1 MKNVIIGRQKEQS
14 ILKSLKDSTK
24 SEFVA
29 LYGRRRV
36 GKTFLIREYFADG
49 FAFQFS
55 GLANAT
61 TKEQL
66 IHFNM
71 SIRRQAQKDIRMPKN
86 WLEAFEQLMDFI
98 ETSTQE
104 RKVIFLDELPWLD
117 TPRSNFIQAFE
128 HFWNGW
134 ASARHDILLIV
145 CGSATSWMIDKL
157 INNHGGLHNRITC
170 KILLEPF
177 TLNECEA
184 YFKAMNMGY
193 NRYQIAQ
200 CYMVMGGIPFYL
212 SMLQKGL
219 SVSQNIDRL
228 FFENNAQLRNE
239 FSNLYAALFRNS
251 EDYIKVV
258 EAMSKKNK
266 GISRDELSKASK
278 IPSSGGLTLILK
290 NLESCGFIRSYTA
303 FGKQERDKLY
313 QLMDFY
319 TLFYFKYIK
328 ANKYNDEHYWTNS
341 LDTPQY
347 NAWGG
352 YSFEMLCLH
361 HIRNIKSALGITGV
375 QTLVSSWRSKTSEKG
390 AQIDLVIDRKDQTIN
405 LCEMKFCTQKY
416 TISQKEEELLQ
427 RRKIDFINETKTRK
441 AVHLTMVSTYGIKS
455 NMHSDRIQSEVTLE
469 DLFA

>member
-1 MKNVIIGRQKEQS
+1 MKSAIVGRQKEQA
-14 ILKSLKDSTK
+14 ILKSLKESDK

-36 GKTFLIREYFADG
+36 GKTFLVREFFADG
-49 FAFQFS
+49 FTFQFS

-66 IHFNM
+66 LHFNM
-71 SIRRQAQKDIRMPKN
+71 TLKRQASQDIRLPKN
-86 WLEAFEQLMDFI
+86 WLEAFEQLINFI
-98 ETSTQE
+98 EVSKHE
-104 RKVIFLDELPWLD
+104 KKIIFLDELPWLD
-117 TPRSNFIQAFE
+117 TPRSNFIQALE

-157 INNHGGLHNRITC
+157 INNHGGLHNRITY

-184 YFKAMNMGY
+184 YFESMNMGY
-193 NRYQIAQ
+193 NRYQTAE

-228 FFENNAQLRNE
+228 FFEENAQLRNE
-239 FSNLYAALFRNS
+239 FTNLYAALFRHS

-266 GISRDELSKASK
+266 GVSRDEILKACK
-278 IPSSGGLTLILK
+278 MTSSGGLTLILK

-328 ANKYNDEHYWTNS
+328 ANKYNDEHFWTNS
-341 LDTPQY
+341 LDTPQH
-347 NAWGG
+347 NAWAG

-361 HIRNIKSALGITGV
+361 HIKQMKSALGISGV
-375 QTLVSSWRSKTSEKG
+375 QTLVSTWRSKTSEKG

-405 LCEMKFCTQKY
+405 LCEMKFSSQTY
-416 TISQKEEELLQ
+416 PISKREEELLQ
-427 RRKIDFINETKTRK
+427 SRKLAFMTETKTRK
-441 AVHLTMVSTYGIKS
+441 AVHLTMVTTFGIQS

-469 DLFA
+469 DLFG

>member
-1 MKNVIIGRQKEQS
+1 MKNMIVGRRKEQE
-14 ILKSLKDSTK
+14 ILKSLKESVK

-36 GKTFLIREYFADG
+36 GKTFLVREFFADG
-49 FAFQFS
+49 FTFQFS

-66 IHFNM
+66 LHFNM
-71 SIRRQAQKDIRMPKN
+71 TLRRQASQDIRLPKN

-104 RKVIFLDELPWLD
+104 RKIIFLDELPWLD
-117 TPRSNFIQAFE
+117 TPRSNFIQALE

-157 INNHGGLHNRITC
+157 INNHGGLHNRITY

-177 TLNECEA
+177 TLSECEA
-184 YFKAMNMGY
+184 YFEVMNMGY
-193 NRYQIAQ
+193 NRYQIAE

-228 FFENNAQLRNE
+228 FFEENAQLRNE
-239 FSNLYAALFRNS
+239 FANLYAALFRHS
-251 EDYIKVV
+251 EDYVKVV

-266 GISRDELSKASK
+266 GVSRDEISKACK
-278 IPSSGGLTLILK
+278 IPSSGALTLILK
-290 NLESCGFIRSYTA
+290 NLESCGFIRSYVA

-328 ANKYNDEHYWTNS
+328 ANQYNDEHFWTNS
-341 LDTPQY
+341 LDTPKH
-347 NAWGG
+347 NAWAG

-361 HIRNIKSALGITGV
+361 HVKNIKAALGITGV
-375 QTLVSSWRSKTSEKG
+375 QSLVSSWRSKVSEKG

-405 LCEMKFCTQKY
+405 LCEMKYAVQPYSLSK
-416 TISQKEEELLQ
+416 KEEEQLQ
-427 RRKIDFINETKTRK
+427 VRKMDFVEETKTRK
-441 AVHLTMVSTYGIKS
+441 AVHWTMVTTFGIKH
-455 NMHSDRIQSEVTLE
+455 NMYSDRIQSEVTLE
-469 DLFA
+469 DLFG

>member
-1 MKNVIIGRQKEQS
+1 MKSIIVGRQKEQT
-14 ILKSLKDSTK
+14 ILKSLKESEK

-36 GKTFLIREYFADG
+36 GKTFLVREFFANE
-49 FAFQFS
+49 FTFQFS

-66 IHFNM
+66 LHFNM
-71 SIRRQAQKDIRMPKN
+71 TLRRKASKDIRLPKN
-86 WLEAFEQLMDFI
+86 WLEAFEQLIDYI
-98 ETSTQE
+98 ETSKPK

-117 TPRSNFIQAFE
+117 TPRSNFIQALE

-157 INNHGGLHNRITC
+157 INNHGGLHNRITY

-184 YFKAMNMGY
+184 YFEAMNMGY
-193 NRYQIAQ
+193 NRYQIAE

-212 SMLQKGL
+212 SLLKKGL
-219 SVSQNIDRL
+219 SVSQNIDKL
-228 FFENNAQLRNE
+228 FFEENAQLRNE
-239 FSNLYAALFRNS
+239 FTNLYAALFRNS

-266 GISRDELSKASK
+266 GVSRDEISKACK
-278 IPSSGGLTLILK
+278 IPSSGALTLVLK

-328 ANKYNDEHYWTNS
+328 ANKYNDEHFWTHS
-341 LDTPQY
+341 LDTPQH
-347 NAWGG
+347 NAWAG

-361 HIRNIKSALGITGV
+361 HIKHIKKALGISGV
-375 QTLVSSWRSKTSEKG
+375 QTLVSTWRSKTSEKG
-390 AQIDLVIDRKDQTIN
+390 AQIDLVIDRQDQTIN
-405 LCEMKFCTQKY
+405 LCEMKFSTQLY
-416 TISQKEEELLQ
+416 SITRKEEELLQ
-427 RRKIDFINETKTRK
+427 ARKLTFMEETKTRK
-441 AVHLTMVSTYGIKS
+441 AIHLTMLTTFGIQP
-455 NMHSDRIQSEVTLE
+455 NVHSDRIQSEVKME
-469 DLFA
+469 DLFD